1 MSPGPN
7 RDVLVVGAGIA
18 GLQSSLLLA
27 EKGHHVWLLESAPA
41 IGGFFPLLDRTFP
54 TNSCGVCFMSPT
66 PPAFCPIYESEFHEN
81 ITLLTHSELQEVTGE
96 AGNFKVSYTR
106 KPMFVDPQRC
116 TLCNRC
122 AEVCP
127 VEVDCEFG
135 AGLEK
140 RKAIYLP
147 FPQAIPR
154 SYVIDSE
161 TCTHCGACVE
171 SCPAGAVDL
180 DAQPGGGTVSVGAIV
195 LGFGFEPFRGEHK
208 GEYGLGRYDNV
219 LSSVQFERMLS
230 LSSPTNGLPMRRSDG
245 RSAKRL
251 AFIQCVGSRDITC
264 GQGYCSTICCMYA
277 TKQAMLSRSRTPEL
291 EATIFYIDIRPMGK
305 GYERYY
311 ERAKNEYG
319 IRYVRSAVSTL
330 RELKQTRDLR
340 IRYAQDDGTL
350 IDEEF
355 DVVVLSLGFTP
366 PPSVTETAQL
376 LDVELD
382 EDGFCLTE
390 PFNPTQTSRPGI
402 FVAGAFRQPMDIPE
416 TVVEASAAASRVSA
430 LLSPGTSNS
439 KFGEHAGEPAI
450 DVDSG
455 QTEEASTVAVF
466 FCDSKGMLRAG
477 IPLDELITEARS
489 NLTVCHVE
497 EIDATVLRDGAKKI
511 VERVSEQGIDRV
523 VLAGYRVMSL
533 KNSLR
538 RMPEN
543 KMTRCVIEY
552 TSIGE
557 QCVSVHSENP
567 EAALRVAEGQL
578 RAAIRKA
585 SLSTRQPASVRPL
598 ESRVLVVGG
607 GVAGITCALSL
618 AEQGNPV
625 TLIEASEK
633 LGGNALQA
641 RYTIDG
647 SDVQP
652 YLADLLDRATANPQI
667 EILTQSTL
675 RELTGTWGAYR
686 SVISAVDGEKQVTH
700 GAVVFAVGGAEMVP
714 EEYLYGEHPNV
725 ITQRTLEQMLAENDA
740 RTTVAKCLVMI
751 QCVGSRDVDHPYC
764 SHVCCTSAV
773 KNALR
778 VKELNPEASIVVL
791 YRDVRTY
798 GPYEEYYRR
807 AREVGVMFVRYD
819 PDEKP
824 AVSTEG
830 GSLSVTFRDPVA
842 VDTLTLDADLV
853 VLSAGI
859 RPNEQI
865 AEIAKIADLDVDQD
879 GFFAEANPKAAPLDA
894 VDRGKYFCGLC
905 HSPQHIDEAILQ
917 GRAVA
922 ARASALLWRG
932 VAELADNLATVN
944 ERRCSG
950 CGLCVSACPY
960 EARVIDEISGK
971 AKVLVEL
978 CKGCGVCVVTCP
990 NAASQ
995 QENYERA
1002 TVMEVLDE
1010 VMT

>member
-1 MSPGPN
+1 MKPNAN

-18 GLQSSLLLA
+18 GLQSALLLA

-81 ITLLTHSELQEVTGE
+81 ITLLTHSELKSVAGE
-96 AGNFKVSYTR
+96 AGNFEVSYVE
-106 KPMFVDPQRC
+106 KPRCVDPQRC
-116 TLCNRC
+116 TLCDRC
-122 AEVCP
+122 TEVCP
-127 VEVDCEFG
+127 VEVDRELG

-140 RKAIYLP
+140 RKAIHLP
-147 FPQAIPR
+147 FAQAIPR
-154 SYVIDSE
+154 AYVIDAAS
-161 TCTHCGACVE
+161 CTRCGACVE
-171 SCPAGAVDL
+171 ACPADAIDLAEEPREGAL
-180 DAQPGGGTVSVGAIV
+180 NVGAIV

-230 LSSPTNGLPMRRSDG
+230 LSSPTKGLPMRRSDG
-245 RSAKRL
+245 RSAKRV
-251 AFIQCVGSRDITC
+251 AFIQCVGSRDIAC

-277 TKQAMLSRSRTPEL
+277 TKQAMLSRARTPEL
-291 EATIFYIDIRPMGK
+291 EATIFYMDMRPMGK

-340 IRYAQDDGTL
+340 VRFAQDEGTL
-350 IDEEF
+350 IDE
-355 DVVVLSLGFTP
+355 DYDLVVLSLGFTP
-366 PPSVTETAQL
+366 PSSVADTARL
-376 LDVELD
+376 VGVELD
-382 EDGFCLTE
+382 EFGFCRTE
-390 PFNPTQTSRPGI
+390 PFNPTLTSRPGV

-430 LLSPGTSNS
+430 LLPPPVANAEFDADAAST
-439 KFGEHAGEPAI
+439 
-450 DVDSG
+450 VDSG
-455 QTEEASTVAVF
+455 QAEELSTVGVF

-477 IPLDELITEARS
+477 IPLDELITGVRS
-489 NLTVCHVE
+489 NPAVSHVD
-497 EIDATVLRDGAKKI
+497 EIDATVLRDGAEKI
-511 VERVSEQGIDRV
+511 AKGISEQGLDRV
-523 VLAGYRVMSL
+523 VLAGYRTMSL
-533 KNSLR
+533 KNVLR
-538 RMPEN
+538 RMPSHE
-543 KMTRCVIEY
+543 MAHCVVEY

-557 QCVSVHSENP
+557 QCVSVHSESP
-567 EAALRVAEGQL
+567 EAALCVAKGQL

-585 SLSTRQPASVRPL
+585 SLATSQPASIRPL

-607 GVAGITCALSL
+607 GVAGLTCSLSL

-625 TLIEASEK
+625 TLIEKTEE
-633 LGGNALQA
+633 LGGNALKSYQ
-641 RYTIDG
+641 TIDG
-647 SDVQP
+647 GDV
-652 YLADLLDRATANPQI
+652 RAFVAKLIERANGDERI
-667 EILTQSTL
+667 EILTNS
-675 RELTGTWGAYR
+675 ELHELDGTWGAYR
-686 SVISAVDGEKQVTH
+686 SVISTNSDEKSVAH
-700 GAVVFAVGGAEMVP
+700 GAIVFAVGGAEMVP
-714 EEYLYGEHPNV
+714 EEYLYGEHSNV
-725 ITQRTLEQMLAENDA
+725 VTQRTLEHMLAESDPV
-740 RTTVAKCLVMI
+740 TTRAKTVVMV
-751 QCVGSRDVDHPYC
+751 QCVGSRDEDRPYC
-764 SHVCCTSAV
+764 SHVCCTHAV

-778 VKELNPEASIVVL
+778 VKEMNPETSVVVL

-798 GPYEEYYRR
+798 GPNEEYYRR
-807 AREVGVMFVRYD
+807 ARDSGVLFVRYD

-824 AVSTEG
+824 SISADG

-859 RPNEQI
+859 LPNEQI
-865 AEIAKIADLDVDQD
+865 AELANVANLDLDPD
-879 GFFAEANPKAAPLDA
+879 GFFAEANPKSAPLDA

-944 ERRCSG
+944 ERRCAG
-950 CGLCVSACPY
+950 CGLCVTACPY
-960 EARVIDEISGK
+960 DARVIDDVSGK

-978 CKGCGVCVVTCP
+978 CKGCGTCVVSCP

-1002 TVMEVLDE
+1002 TVMDVLDE
-1010 VMT
+1010 IMT

>member
-1 MSPGPN
+1 MSPGAN

-81 ITLLTHSELQEVTGE
+81 ITLLPHSELREVTGE
-96 AGNFKVSYTR
+96 AGNFSVSYTR
-106 KPMFVDPQRC
+106 KPRFVDPQRC

-127 VEVDCEFG
+127 VEVEREFG

-161 TCTHCGACVE
+161 TCTRCGACAE
-171 SCPAGAVDL
+171 ACPVDAVDL
-180 DAQPGGGTVSVGAIV
+180 DAQPDGDTLNVGAIV

-230 LSSPTNGLPMRRSDG
+230 LSSPTTGLPTRRSDG
-245 RSAKRL
+245 RSVKRV
-251 AFIQCVGSRDITC
+251 AFIQCVGSRDIAC

-277 TKQAMLSRSRTPEL
+277 TKQAMLSMARTPEL
-291 EATIFYIDIRPMGK
+291 EATIFYMDVRPMGK

-319 IRYVRSAVSTL
+319 VRYVRSAVSTL

-340 IRYAQDDGTL
+340 IRYAQDDGAL

-355 DVVVLSLGFTP
+355 DLVVLSLGFTP

-382 EDGFCLTE
+382 EYGFCLTE
-390 PFNPTQTSRPGI
+390 PFNPTQTSRPGV

-416 TVVEASAAASRVSA
+416 TVVEASAAASEASA
-430 LLSPGTSNS
+430 LLSSVTAAEPGTDTADTASAV
-439 KFGEHAGEPAI
+439 K
-450 DVDSG
+450 SG
-455 QTEEASTVAVF
+455 QTEETSRVAVF

-489 NLTVCHVE
+489 NPAVCHVE
-497 EIDATVLRDGAKKI
+497 EIDATVLRDGAEKI
-511 VERVSEQGIDRV
+511 AERISDQGLDRA
-523 VLAGYRVMSL
+523 VLAGYRAMSL
-533 KNSLR
+533 KNALR
-538 RMPEN
+538 RMPNNE
-543 KMTRCVIEY
+543 MARCVIEY

-567 EAALRVAEGQL
+567 EAALRVAGAQL

-585 SLSTRQPASVRPL
+585 SLATHQAASVRPL

-625 TLIEASEK
+625 TLIEASER

-652 YLADLLDRATANPQI
+652 YLADLLARATGHPEI

-675 RELTGTWGAYR
+675 QELTGIWGAYR
-686 SVISAVDGEKQVTH
+686 SVISTHGDEKNVTH

-714 EEYLYGEHPNV
+714 NEYLYGEHPNV
-725 ITQRTLEQMLAENDA
+725 VTQRTLEQMLADSDV
-740 RTTVAKCLVMI
+740 RTTAAKCLVMI
-751 QCVGSRDVDHPYC
+751 QCVGSRDEDHPYC
-764 SHVCCTSAV
+764 SHVCCTHAV
-773 KNALR
+773 KNALK

-824 AVSTEG
+824 V
-830 GSLSVTFRDPVA
+830 
-842 VDTLTLDADLV
+842 
-853 VLSAGI
+853 
-859 RPNEQI
+859 
-865 AEIAKIADLDVDQD
+865 
-879 GFFAEANPKAAPLDA
+879 
-894 VDRGKYFCGLC
+894 
-905 HSPQHIDEAILQ
+905 
-917 GRAVA
+917 
-922 ARASALLWRG
+922 
-932 VAELADNLATVN
+932 
-944 ERRCSG
+944 
-950 CGLCVSACPY
+950 VSA
-960 EARVIDEISGK
+960 EG
-971 AKVLVEL
+971 
-978 CKGCGVCVVTCP
+978 
-990 NAASQ
+990 
-995 QENYERA
+995 
-1002 TVMEVLDE
+1002 
-1010 VMT
+1010 

>member
-1 MSPGPN
+1 MKLNAS

-18 GLQSSLLLA
+18 GLQSALLLA
-27 EKGHHVWLLESAPA
+27 EKGHHVWLLDSAPA

-81 ITLLTHSELQEVTGE
+81 ITLLTHSELKSVAGE
-96 AGNFKVSYTR
+96 AGSFDVSYVE
-106 KPMFVDPQRC
+106 KPRYVDPQRC
-116 TLCNRC
+116 TLCDRC
-122 AEVCP
+122 TEVCP
-127 VEVDCEFG
+127 VEVDRELG

-140 RKAIYLP
+140 RKAIHLP
-147 FPQAIPR
+147 FAQAIPR
-154 SYVIDSE
+154 SYVIDAAS
-161 TCTHCGACVE
+161 CTQCGACIE
-171 SCPAGAVDL
+171 ACPADAIDL
-180 DAQPGGGTVSVGAIV
+180 AEEPREGTLNIGAIV

-230 LSSPTNGLPMRRSDG
+230 LSSPTSGLPTRRSDG
-245 RSAKRL
+245 RTAKRM
-251 AFIQCVGSRDITC
+251 AFIQCVGSRDIAC
-264 GQGYCSTICCMYA
+264 GHGYCSTICCMYA
-277 TKQAMLSRSRTPEL
+277 TKQAMLSRARTPEL
-291 EATIFYIDIRPMGK
+291 EATIFYMDVRPMGK

-340 IRYAQDDGTL
+340 IRFAQDEGTL
-350 IDEEF
+350 IDE
-355 DVVVLSLGFTP
+355 DYDLVVLSLGFTP
-366 PPSVTETAQL
+366 PKDVVETAQL
-376 LDVELD
+376 LGVELND
-382 EDGFCLTE
+382 DGFCLTE
-390 PFNPTQTSRPGI
+390 PFNPTLTSRPGV

-416 TVVEASAAASRVSA
+416 TVVGASAVASRVSA
-430 LLSPGTSNS
+430 LLSPPTGNAELDADDANAVDKRQAEESS
-439 KFGEHAGEPAI
+439 K
-450 DVDSG
+450 
-455 QTEEASTVAVF
+455 VAVF

-477 IPLDELITEARS
+477 IPLDELIMGARS
-489 NLTVCHVE
+489 NQAVSHVE
-497 EIDATVLRDGAKKI
+497 EIDATVLRDGAQKI
-511 VERVSEQGIDRV
+511 VERISEQGLNRV
-523 VLAGYRVMSL
+523 VLAGYRTMSL
-533 KNSLR
+533 KNTLR
-538 RMPEN
+538 RMPGRE
-543 KMTRCVIEY
+543 MGHCVVEY

-567 EAALRVAEGQL
+567 EAALQIASGQL

-585 SLSTRQPASVRPL
+585 SLATPQPSSIRPL

-607 GVAGITCALSL
+607 GVAGLTCALGL

-625 TLIEASEK
+625 TLIEKTEE
-633 LGGNALQA
+633 LGGNALKSYQ
-641 RYTIDG
+641 TIDG
-647 SDVQP
+647 GDVRSFVAE
-652 YLADLLDRATANPQI
+652 LIERASGDERI
-667 EILTQSTL
+667 EILTHSEL
-675 RELTGTWGAYR
+675 RELDGTWGAYR
-686 SVISAVDGEKQVTH
+686 SVVSTNGDERNVAH

-725 ITQRTLEQMLAENDA
+725 VTQRTLEGMLAEGDP
-740 RTTVAKCLVMI
+740 VAAGAKTIVMV
-751 QCVGSRDVDHPYC
+751 QCVGSRDEDHPYC
-764 SHVCCTSAV
+764 SHVCCTHAV

-778 VKELNPEASIVVL
+778 LKEMNPETSVVVL

-798 GPYEEYYRR
+798 GPSEEYYRR
-807 AREVGVMFVRYD
+807 AREGGVLFVRYD
-819 PDEKP
+819 QDDKP
-824 AVSTEG
+824 SVSADG

-865 AEIAKIADLDVDQD
+865 AELADVANLDLDPD
-879 GFFAEANPKAAPLDA
+879 GFFAEANPKSAPLDA

-905 HSPQHIDEAILQ
+905 HSPLHIDEAILQ

-922 ARASALLWRG
+922 ARASTLLWRG
-932 VAELADNLATVN
+932 IAELADNLATVN
-944 ERRCSG
+944 ERRCAG
-950 CGLCVSACPY
+950 CGLCVTACPY
-960 EARVIDEISGK
+960 DARVIDDVSGK

-978 CKGCGVCVVTCP
+978 CRGCGTCVVSCP

-995 QENYERA
+995 QESYERS
-1002 TVMEVLDE
+1002 TIMDILDE